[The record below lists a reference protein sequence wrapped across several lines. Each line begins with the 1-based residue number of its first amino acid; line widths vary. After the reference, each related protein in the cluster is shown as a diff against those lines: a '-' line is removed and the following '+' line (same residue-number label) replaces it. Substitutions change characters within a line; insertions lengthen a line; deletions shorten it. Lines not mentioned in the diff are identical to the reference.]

1 MIAVTGYQRLLG
13 VCVCRPNATL
23 AWNPEELSAFAKTL
37 PGVECLVTYQD
48 IKGANQVCAVGINDE
63 PLFATDHV
71 SWVGQM
77 LGVVVADSHDAA
89 ARAAKILQSHIKYT
103 HEKVPLVSTRDAVTA
118 GSFFAVVWYN
128 ARMHIQTH
136 LLIVVVA
143 IAVICV
149 CVSTKY
155 RPIRLKMAMSSKVS
169 KPATILSKEN
179 ASTEVRNTFTSNRKC
194 RSRLQEK
201 LARSKSR
208 RRARI

>member
-1 MIAVTGYQRLLG
+1 LHAFPLTSTKYVGEFVLHDCSTGYQRLLG

-136 LLIVVVA
+136 LLIVAVA

-149 CVSTKY
+149 CVY
-155 RPIRLKMAMSSKVS
+155 EI
-169 KPATILSKEN
+169 
-179 ASTEVRNTFTSNRKC
+179 
-194 RSRLQEK
+194 
-201 LARSKSR
+201 
-208 RRARI
+208 